1 MIRREGIDASGPVDR
16 IRVSDAADVTLAE
29 RKAKSVV
36 ADVGFDDQAV
46 EEIAIVV
53 RELASNIVKHAFEGS
68 ITFRSRSNEDQDG
81 IEIRAEDSGP
91 GISDVDR
98 ALTDG
103 YSTAG
108 SLGYGLGAVNR
119 LMDDVVIGSS
129 GDAETGA
136 QIVATRWRSDSS
148 PRITPNPLAI
158 GAATRSK
165 PGLEHNG
172 DTFVIKHWNGSML
185 GGIVDGL
192 GHGQS
197 AQNAAQRAREYVQSH
212 ANQSLTSIF
221 QGVDRACRDTRGVVM
236 ALARFDWTNKR
247 VTVGSVG
254 NISVKV
260 FDAPE
265 PLHVV
270 VRRGVLGG
278 NAPAPAIT
286 ERDWVRS
293 ATMVMHSDGVSDRW
307 GSDEFAGLDERS
319 ATSTARELLRSFSTD
334 SDDATV
340 LVVKEA
346 ET

>member
-1 MIRREGIDASGPVDR
+1 MSDLDER

-29 RKAKSVV
+29 RKAKSTV
-36 ADVGFDDQAV
+36 AEIGFDDRAV

-68 ITFRSRSNEDQDG
+68 ITFVPRSDDGQDG
-81 IEIRAEDSGP
+81 IEVRAEDTGP
-91 GISDVDR
+91 GIADVDQ

-108 SLGYGLGAVNR
+108 SLGYGLGAVHR
-119 LMDDVVIGSS
+119 LMDDVVVGSN
-129 GDAETGA
+129 GDAETGV
-136 QIVATRWRSDSS
+136 QIVATRWCSDSS
-148 PRITPNPLAI
+148 PRITANQVAI

-185 GGIVDGL
+185 GGVVDGL
-192 GHGQS
+192 GHGRL
-197 AQNAAQRAREYVQSH
+197 AQDAAQRAREYVQSH
-212 ANQSLTSIF
+212 ADQSLTDIF

-236 ALARFDWTNKR
+236 ALARFDWTNQQ
-247 VTVGSVG
+247 VTFGSVG

-265 PLHVV
+265 PLNVV

-278 NAPAPAIT
+278 NAPAPAIM
-286 ERDWVRS
+286 ERKWDRT

-307 GSDEFAGLDERS
+307 GVDDYARLDERS
-319 ATSTARELLRSFSTD
+319 ATATARELLRSFSTGR
-334 SDDATV
+334 DDATV
-340 LVVKEA
+340 VVVKETEA
-346 ET
+346 